1 MGRGGKSPLFLV
13 ATDGSRPAIKAV
25 DAAIEHARRWD
36 ARLRV
41 VTVLE
46 LQVYGMGT
54 GALGPQVASVLPQ
67 VDASA
72 HVVLAEAV
80 RRAEKAGIEADEVL
94 LRAHEAASAIVRD
107 AEKSKAE
114 LIVVGS
120 HGRTGLPR
128 MLLGSVAERVVR
140 LSHCP
145 VLVIR

>member
-1 MGRGGKSPLFLV
+1 MAKGGKGPLFLV
-13 ATDGSRPAIKAV
+13 ATDGSRPADKAV
-25 DAAIEHARRWD
+25 AAAIEHAHRWG
-36 ARLRV
+36 ARIRV

-46 LQVYGMGT
+46 LQVYGLGT

-67 VDASA
+67 VDATA
-72 HVVLAEAV
+72 RVVLAAAS
-80 RRAEKAGIEADEVL
+80 RKAEKAGIQTEEVL

-107 AEKSKAE
+107 AEKSKAD

-145 VLVIR
+145 VLVVR